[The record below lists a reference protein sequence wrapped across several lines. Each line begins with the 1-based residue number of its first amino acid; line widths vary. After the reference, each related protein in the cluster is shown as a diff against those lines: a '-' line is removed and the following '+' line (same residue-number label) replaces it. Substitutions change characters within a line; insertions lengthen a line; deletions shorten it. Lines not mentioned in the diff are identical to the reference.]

1 MDATPKT
8 IQLSMA
14 EQLKAAGAVLKPARI
29 RSARKVEV
37 TQEEIVDDKKK
48 GNISLAVLAG

>member
-1 MDATPKT
+1 
-8 IQLSMA
+8 MA